1 MIDDVQVMRL
11 GLGRSIYSPDQLE
24 EFRRFQESQ
33 GTRRAFLADSA
44 ERAYNGRVGGE
55 WGSGLTD
62 LARDGIIDAVG
73 YHLVPMYRV
82 IGPTAAVALL
92 VLFLIGILRMM
103 LDIVVRA
110 VAIASVRGCGWW
122 LLGAFWGTLFQVA
135 VAPMRWA
142 MEKGHTVGKTV
153 CHQMSAEAGRIDVE
167 MQELEA
173 EELNPDEPDRPPRP
187 MGVLRNLDR
196 FVHWSHGFARREN
209 GDQLYPFP
217 RDPMAPAPRNDDV
230 PSAPI

>member
-1 MIDDVQVMRL
+1 M
-11 GLGRSIYSPDQLE
+11 
-24 EFRRFQESQ
+24 
-33 GTRRAFLADSA
+33 
-44 ERAYNGRVGGE
+44 
-55 WGSGLTD
+55 
-62 LARDGIIDAVG
+62 
-73 YHLVPMYRV
+73 PMYRV

-92 VLFLIGILRMM
+92 VLFLIGILRML

-142 MEKGHTVGKTV
+142 MEKGHGVGKTV

-173 EELNPDEPDRPPRP
+173 EDLNQDEPDQVPRP

-196 FVHWSHGFARREN
+196 FVLWSHGFARREH

-217 RDPMAPAPRNDDV
+217 RDPRAPAPQGDDA
-230 PSAPI
+230 PSAPV